1 MGEKGVGRV
10 NEWQQEQH
18 KKIIRD
24 LAEEIMYK
32 EQIDKEG
39 E

>member
-1 MGEKGVGRV
+1 V

-18 KKIIRD
+18 KEIIRD
-24 LAEEIMYK
+24 LAEEITYK

-39 E
+39 D